1 VPQERLTKDQR
12 REAAREAARIARAK
26 QKRRD
31 TINSVLV
38 RGGVTLGIVAVVA
51 IVGLVIFNSVK
62 PAGPGPLNM
71 ASDGIVLVGEELE
84 AVPTTSIPADGE
96 PTATDTSDLGV
107 DLNIVMYVDYL
118 CPVCG
123 AFEEANAELIET
135 LVTTGQASIEI
146 HPVSIL
152 DRASS
157 GTRYSSRAANAVACV
172 AENEPDSFWDAHAT
186 LFANQPDEGTSG
198 LSNSEII
205 GLFEGAGIT
214 SEAVASCINDE
225 SFKSWV
231 TAASDRATSDPELVN
246 PASGYFGTPTVFA
259 NGERYTGSVSDVSE
273 FATFLAGLLPA
284 ETETETETETT
295 E

>member
-1 VPQERLTKDQR
+1 
-12 REAAREAARIARAK
+12 
-26 QKRRD
+26 
-31 TINSVLV
+31 
-38 RGGVTLGIVAVVA
+38 
-51 IVGLVIFNSVK
+51 
-62 PAGPGPLNM
+62 
-71 ASDGIVLVGEELE
+71 
-84 AVPTTSIPADGE
+84 
-96 PTATDTSDLGV
+96 
-107 DLNIVMYVDYL
+107 MYVDYL

-214 SEAVASCINDE
+214 S
-225 SFKSWV
+225 
-231 TAASDRATSDPELVN
+231 
-246 PASGYFGTPTVFA
+246 
-259 NGERYTGSVSDVSE
+259 
-273 FATFLAGLLPA
+273 
-284 ETETETETETT
+284 
-295 E
+295 

>member
-1 VPQERLTKDQR
+1 MPQERLTKDQR

-123 AFEEANAELIET
+123 ALKGSQKCPGRFT
-135 LVTTGQASIEI
+135 P
-146 HPVSIL
+146 H
-152 DRASS
+152 R
-157 GTRYSSRAANAVACV
+157 
-172 AENEPDSFWDAHAT
+172 
-186 LFANQPDEGTSG
+186 
-198 LSNSEII
+198 
-205 GLFEGAGIT
+205 
-214 SEAVASCINDE
+214 
-225 SFKSWV
+225 
-231 TAASDRATSDPELVN
+231 TAPM
-246 PASGYFGTPTVFA
+246 
-259 NGERYTGSVSDVSE
+259 
-273 FATFLAGLLPA
+273 
-284 ETETETETETT
+284 
-295 E
+295 

>member
-1 VPQERLTKDQR
+1 MPQERLTKDQR
-12 REAAREAARIARAK
+12 REAAREAARLARAK

-31 TINSVLV
+31 SINSVLV
-38 RGGVTLGIVAVVA
+38 RGGVTLGIVAIVA

-71 ASDGIVLVGEELE
+71 ASDGIVLAGPEME
-84 AVPTTSIPADGE
+84 AVPTAAIPADGE
-96 PTATDTSDLGV
+96 PTATDTSELDV
-107 DLNIVMYVDYL
+107 DLNIVMHVDYL

-123 AFEEANAELIET
+123 AFEDANAELIES
-135 LVTTGQASIEI
+135 LVTTGQASIEV

-186 LFANQPDEGTSG
+186 LFANQPAEGTSG
-198 LSNSEII
+198 LDNSEII

-214 SEAVASCINDE
+214 SEAVASCINE
-225 SFKSWV
+225 ETFKSWV
-231 TAASDRATSDPELVN
+231 TTASDRAINDPELVN
-246 PASGYFGTPTVFA
+246 PASGFFGTPTVFV
-259 NGERYTGSVSDVSE
+259 NGERYTGSVSDSAE
-273 FATFLAGLLPA
+273 FATFLASLLPV
-284 ETETETETETT
+284 ETETT